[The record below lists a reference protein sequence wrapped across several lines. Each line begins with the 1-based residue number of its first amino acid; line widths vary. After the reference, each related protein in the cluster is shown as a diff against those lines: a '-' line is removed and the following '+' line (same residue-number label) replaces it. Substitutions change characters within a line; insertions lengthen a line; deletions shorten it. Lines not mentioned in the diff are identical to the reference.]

1 MRKLVYVLL
10 ALVLV
15 CACNGSKTE
24 QQAGKVAN
32 PLWGMWLEQE
42 SPSDEKWEIMFNE
55 DSTGFVFVDD
65 KFYSRT
71 LWTQD
76 SLLRVKFEFADKATG
91 EQVFKVK
98 IVSDTLWL
106 RGVCAN
112 DGDDE
117 DLRYIRVKG

>member
-1 MRKLVYVLL
+1 MKKIVYALL
-10 ALVLV
+10 ALALV
-15 CACNGSKTE
+15 CACNGAKTE

-71 LWTQD
+71 SWTQD
-76 SLLRVKFEFADKATG
+76 SLLRVKFEFTDKTTG
-91 EQVFKVK
+91 EQDFKVR
-98 IVSDTLWL
+98 IVVDTLWL
-106 RGVCAN
+106 KDVRASGSE
-112 DGDDE
+112 DE
-117 DLRYIRVKG
+117 VLRYIRFKG